1 MVQGSNRKLFLTI
14 KDLLHRLYEEPD
26 NHLVVTLALMVVG
39 VFLGRHVQL
48 WQIALWVP
56 LPIQLTSI
64 VRRFERFVADER
76 VDVAVYFEPFV
87 VAMGNCLG
95 SETAYLI
102 LDCTQAGKKCRVL
115 FIGLAYHGTVL
126 PLVWE
131 TVKGK
136 KGHVKG
142 RLQRDLLQRVY
153 PYFKYHRRVIVLGDA
168 EFSNEPVIK
177 WLNQVH
183 WRFVFRFQSCY
194 QLQVRPQEAFQSAK
208 SLYEA
213 QNLQAGQ
220 TLHWEKVIYTEKHQM
235 PDLTVSIHWGAE
247 FDEPLCLVSNLSPAA
262 GPHLIYDFRFWVE
275 TLFGNHKSRGFQ
287 LARTHMTDPAHI
299 NRLVLALAIAT
310 CIALGLGTD
319 LIVSNRTDLVDR
331 SDRRDLSLFQLGWRW
346 LYRLLALDRLDELKI
361 VFRWDFKLPPPGF
374 QPAK

>member
-26 NHLVVTLALMVVG
+26 NSLVVTLALMVVG

-64 VRRFERFVADER
+64 VRRFERFVADPR
-76 VDVAVYFEPFV
+76 VDVSSYFEPFV
-87 VAMGNCLG
+87 LAMRHSLG

-126 PLVWE
+126 PLVWK

-142 RLQRDLLQRVY
+142 AMQRELLQQVY
-153 PYFKYHRRVIVLGDA
+153 PHFKSHQRVIVLGDA
-168 EFSNEPVIK
+168 EFSNEPVIS
-177 WLNQVH
+177 WLQKVQ
-183 WRFVFRFQSCY
+183 WCFVFRFQSSY
-194 QLQVRPQEAFQSAK
+194 RLRTTPEASWESVKA
-208 SLYEA
+208 LYEA

-220 TLHWEKVIYTEKHQM
+220 THHWEQVAYTEQHQI
-235 PDLTVSIHWGAE
+235 PELTVTVHWGAE
-247 FDEPLCLVSNLSPAA
+247 FDEPWCLVSNLAA
-262 GPHLIYDFRFWVE
+262 VEAPHLSYDFRFWVE

-287 LARTHMTDPAHI
+287 LARTQMTDPQHI
-299 NRLVLALAIAT
+299 DRLVLALAIAT
-310 CIALGLGTD
+310 CIVLGLGTH
-319 LIVSNRTDLVDR
+319 LIVSQRTHLVDR

-361 VFRWDFKLPPPGF
+361 TFRWDFKLPAPGF
-374 QPAK
+374 QPAN